1 MLMGSESRQ
10 DRQSCVTAV
19 SVKMALWYLARWRMT
34 PLARR
39 LTPQLTG
46 VREETQNNN
55 YSLVL
60 EFKIKKDMTEKMWTD
75 RQSKIQTFFG
85 PGVTADIEFPSE
97 QEVHVFL
104 TTDGRSVQKSSEQY

>member
-1 MLMGSESRQ
+1 
-10 DRQSCVTAV
+10 
-19 SVKMALWYLARWRMT
+19 MT
-34 PLARR
+34 VGPRR

-46 VREETQNNN
+46 VREETRNNN

-60 EFKIKKDMTEKMWTD
+60 EFKVKKDMTEKMWTD

-97 QEVHVFL
+97 QEVHVYL
-104 TTDGRSVQKSSEQY
+104 TTDGRCVQSFSDIILEYLSQFCPS